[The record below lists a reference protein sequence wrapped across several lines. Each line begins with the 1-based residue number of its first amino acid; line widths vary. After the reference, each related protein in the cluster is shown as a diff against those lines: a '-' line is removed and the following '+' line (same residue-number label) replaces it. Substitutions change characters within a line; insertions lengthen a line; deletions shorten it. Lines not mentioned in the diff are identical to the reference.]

1 MVLPIIVGGYLL
13 TRESDRGNTDE
24 IMQKVGFNHPEK
36 YKQIHEGKG
45 PSDLSGAVL
54 SWEKGVGGKFDAVYS
69 ILDAANKKANLAWT
83 GQAAEEHGASL
94 QPMSQFIEDA
104 KNVST
109 SVSRSAD
116 QQVHNFGTV
125 KNSMPEPVKVDATD
139 NLLEKGGAW
148 LIGGETDL
156 QKQEREATEK
166 AQEAKQHYDN
176 YSQSTTNVSQNLAF
190 YPKAPEMA
198 YDQGGDSTGTNPA
211 VGRIPNGSGIP
222 GGGGT
227 PGGGGGGGSWVSGT
241 GGSGHSG
248 SGTGT
253 GTGTGTGDYSTTP
266 SQSNSQWSSP
276 PVPNGPGL
284 PMNTGPG
291 LGSSPNTGGPGFGMV
306 PGGPGLGG
314 GSGAGAGAGR
324 GLGAGGAGG
333 RGAGLG
339 AGGRAGL
346 GGLGSGAGGAGG
358 AAGTAGRGGA
368 GGMGAGAGG
377 RGQGKE
383 GEEDLEHEDKYWV
396 DTDEAWEDLGLPKVA
411 PPVFGE

>member
-36 YKQIHEGKG
+36 YRQLHEGKG
-45 PSDLSGAVL
+45 TDDLSKSVRDWKGEIADLFDQVASDL
-54 SWEKGVGGKFDAVYS
+54 DT
-69 ILDAANKKANLAWT
+69 ANTKAGLAWA
-83 GQAAEEHGASL
+83 GQAAEEHGNKLS
-94 QPMSQFIEDA
+94 PMTSYIRDA
-104 KNVST
+104 KEVST
-109 SVSRSAD
+109 SVGDSAE

-125 KNSMPEPVKVDATD
+125 KHSMPEPVEVTATD

-211 VGRIPNGSGIP
+211 VGRMPNGSSIP

-227 PGGGGGGGSWVSGT
+227 PGGGGGGGGGGSWVSGT

-248 SGTGT
+248 SGTG
-253 GTGTGTGDYSTTP
+253 DYSTTP
-266 SQSNSQWSSP
+266 SQSTSQWSSP

-284 PMNTGPG
+284 PVNTGPG
-291 LGSSPNTGGPGFGMV
+291 MGPNTGGPGFGMM

-346 GGLGSGAGGAGG
+346 GGLRSGAGGAGG
-358 AAGTAGRGGA
+358 AGAPGRGGA
-368 GGMGAGAGG
+368 GGMGAGAAG
-377 RGQGKE
+377 RGRGKE
-383 GEEDLEHEDKYWV
+383 GEEDMEHEDKYWV
-396 DTDEAWEDLGLPKVA
+396 DTDEAWEDLGLPRVA